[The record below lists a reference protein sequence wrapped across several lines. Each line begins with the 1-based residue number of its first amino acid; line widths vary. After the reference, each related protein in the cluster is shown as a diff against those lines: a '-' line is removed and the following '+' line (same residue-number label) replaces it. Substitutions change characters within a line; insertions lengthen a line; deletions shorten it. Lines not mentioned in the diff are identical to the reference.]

1 MGDSTTLGLLKNRV
15 AYWLEIDYIV
25 MNLNDVHADEG
36 MPILNAITEQEL
48 IPFQRRRRNP
58 YEVRPRNLSILEEL
72 LKCAV

>member
-1 MGDSTTLGLLKNRV
+1 
-15 AYWLEIDYIV
+15 

-36 MPILNAITEQEL
+36 LPILNAITEREL
-48 IPFQRRRRNP
+48 IPFQRHRRNP

>member
-1 MGDSTTLGLLKNRV
+1 
-15 AYWLEIDYIV
+15 
-25 MNLNDVHADEG
+25 MNLKDVHADED